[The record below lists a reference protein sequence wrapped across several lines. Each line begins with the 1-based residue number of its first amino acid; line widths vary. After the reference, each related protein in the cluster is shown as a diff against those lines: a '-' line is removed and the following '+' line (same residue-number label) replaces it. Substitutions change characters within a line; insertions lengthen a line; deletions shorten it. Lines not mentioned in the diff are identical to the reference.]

1 MHTDESR
8 TRSQLSESDQGQSQ
22 GAGAIGGML
31 KGTVASLGDTLRDIV
46 RGEVELAKTE
56 LKHEAT
62 EVGRAG
68 GMLAGGGV
76 LGLTGFMFLM
86 FGLTHLLGRKL
97 PLWISAS
104 LVGSALMTIAG
115 ILGMSGKNQLQ
126 DAEVKPEQ
134 TIESLKEVKGTVQG
148 AAQQ

>member
-56 LKHEAT
+56 LKHEASQ
-62 EVGRAG
+62 VGRAG